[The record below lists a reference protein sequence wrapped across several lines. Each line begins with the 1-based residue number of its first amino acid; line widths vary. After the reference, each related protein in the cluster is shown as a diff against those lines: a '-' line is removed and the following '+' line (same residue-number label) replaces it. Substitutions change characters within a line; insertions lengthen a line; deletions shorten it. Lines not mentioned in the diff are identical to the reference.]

1 MTPPYPPLE
10 ETLRI
15 EATLVGL
22 EKSEGLDLEF
32 WADTP
37 SGEFLDLAKIETKA
51 LAAGEEAM
59 YTTTITPKEE
69 GCYTIHA
76 YLYDDL
82 KRIGHEKDN
91 VWVRK

>member
-51 LAAGEEAM
+51 LAANEEAT
-59 YTTTITPKEE
+59 YTAAITPKEE